1 MLLKI
6 NYFLIFRGSEDSH
19 FFIENLKNDNT
30 FATTMALLHSLEK
43 EGNWLFKHRGQLP
56 LILFLLAIPAVFTT
70 SYEELSPMQTKAL
83 NYTAYFLSILGFW
96 VRSYTIGTTPRGTS
110 GRNTEEQVAEQLNH
124 SGIYST
130 VRHPLYL
137 GNYLMWIGIV
147 LFTKNIEF
155 TIIVSLMYWLYYER
169 IMFAE
174 ERFLERKFGQSYLD
188 WAKGVPAFIPRFSSF
203 SKSSIPFSIKS
214 VLRREYSGV
223 LATVIGF
230 VFVDLL
236 IGYKKWNTISLGK
249 NLFIMLIITAVIT
262 IILRSLKHYTKV
274 LKEEGRS

>member
-1 MLLKI
+1 
-6 NYFLIFRGSEDSH
+6 
-19 FFIENLKNDNT
+19 
-30 FATTMALLHSLEK
+30 MALLHSFEK
-43 EGNWLFKHRGQLP
+43 DGNWLFKHRGQLP
-56 LILFLLAIPAVFTT
+56 LVLFLMAIPAVFVT
-70 SYEELSPMQTKAL
+70 SYDTMSPVTIKVF
-83 NYTAYFLSILGFW
+83 NYTSYLLAFLGFW

-110 GRNTEEQVAEQLNH
+110 GRNTAEQVAEQLNH
-124 SGIYST
+124 SGIYSM

-147 LFTKNIEF
+147 LFTKNIQF

-174 ERFLERKFGQSYLD
+174 ERFLERKFGKAYLD
-188 WAKGVPAFIPRFSSF
+188 WADKVPAFIPRFSSF
-203 SKSSIPFSIKS
+203 VKSDIPFSMKS

-236 IGYKKWNTISLGK
+236 IGYKKWETFVIADKFLYLISA
-249 NLFIMLIITAVIT
+249 TVVIT
-262 IILRSLKHYTKV
+262 VILRSLKHYTT
-274 LKEEGRS
+274 LLNEEGRS

>member
-1 MLLKI
+1 
-6 NYFLIFRGSEDSH
+6 
-19 FFIENLKNDNT
+19 
-30 FATTMALLHSLEK
+30 MALLHSLEK

-56 LILFLLAIPAVFTT
+56 LILFLLAIPAVFVT
-70 SYEELSPMQTKAL
+70 SYDSFSPLTVKIVNYSAYILSV
-83 NYTAYFLSILGFW
+83 LGFL

-110 GRNTEEQVAEQLNH
+110 GRNTDEQVAEQLNH
-124 SGIYST
+124 SGIYSS

-137 GNYLMWIGIV
+137 GNYLMWLGIV

-174 ERFLERKFGQSYLD
+174 ERFLERKFGQPYLD
-188 WAKGVPAFIPRFSSF
+188 WAKSVPAFIPNFSTF
-203 SKSSIPFSIKS
+203 EKSAIPFSLKS

-223 LATVIGF
+223 LATVVGF
-230 VFVDLL
+230 VFVDFL
-236 IGYKKWNTISLGK
+236 IGYKRWHTIAIGRNFLYF
-249 NLFIMLIITAVIT
+249 LALTAVIT
-262 IILRSLKHYTKV
+262 IILRSLKHYTNV

>member
-1 MLLKI
+1 
-6 NYFLIFRGSEDSH
+6 
-19 FFIENLKNDNT
+19 
-30 FATTMALLHSLEK
+30 MALLHSLEK
-43 EGNWLFKHRGQLP
+43 EGNWLFRHRGQLP
-56 LILFLLAIPAVFTT
+56 LILFLLAIPAVFSTN
-70 SYEELSPMQTKAL
+70 YEAL
-83 NYTAYFLSILGFW
+83 TPVQVKIFNYSSYFLAILGFV

-124 SGIYST
+124 SGIYSI

-174 ERFLERKFGQSYLD
+174 ERFLERKFGNSYLD
-188 WAKGVPAFIPRFSSF
+188 WAKGVPAFIPKFSLFKSSSISF
-203 SKSSIPFSIKS
+203 SMKS

-223 LATVIGF
+223 LATVVGF

-236 IGYKKWNTISLGK
+236 ITYKQWHTISLAK
-249 NLFIMLIITAVIT
+249 NLLYLLIVTVVIT
-262 IILRSLKHYTKV
+262 VILRSLKHYTQV